1 MLIIGC
7 DYHPSVQQIAL
18 VDTETGDYGEYRLK
32 HSNGEADKFY
42 RDLKLRGVSVRVGLE
57 ATGHTRWFERLLT
70 ELGYELMFEKADRL
84 PGADANIRPIRFC
97 TQSMRK
103 LCPGAQK
110 WCSCVAH
117 KLRVPLH
124 ICAVQRKMRA

>member
-70 ELGYELMFEKADRL
+70 ELGYELMFEKQTGSPVRMRTYDPSVFVLRACESSARERKN
-84 PGADANIRPIRFC
+84 GAPA
-97 TQSMRK
+97 
-103 LCPGAQK
+103 
-110 WCSCVAH
+110 
-117 KLRVPLH
+117 
-124 ICAVQRKMRA
+124 